1 MEKWKITAASTLR
14 NDSCRGRRA
23 RYSSSMPIA
32 TLDQIRGRV
41 GDETGVSGWLTI
53 DQQRIVAFADAT
65 EDRQF
70 IHVDPEAAARTP
82 FGGTIA
88 HGFLSLSMLS
98 RMAAEAMLIPEGVQM
113 AVNYGLDRVRFLAP
127 VKSGKR
133 IRGRFRLDS
142 VEEKAPGQLL
152 LRHTVTVEIEGE
164 QKPALTAEWLGLL
177 FVKGE

>member
-1 MEKWKITAASTLR
+1 M
-14 NDSCRGRRA
+14 
-23 RYSSSMPIA
+23 SS
-32 TLDQIRGRV
+32 
-41 GDETGVSGWLTI
+41 WLTI
-53 DQQRIVAFADAT
+53 DQQRIDEFADAT

-70 IHVDPEAAARTP
+70 IHTDPEAAAQTP

-98 RMAAEAMLIPEGVQM
+98 RMAAEAMLVPDNVKM
-113 AVNYGLDRVRFLAP
+113 AVNYGLDRVRFIKP
-127 VKSGKR
+127 VRRGKR

-164 QKPALTAEWLGLL
+164 EKPALTAEWLGLL
-177 FVKGE
+177 FV

>member
-1 MEKWKITAASTLR
+1 
-14 NDSCRGRRA
+14 
-23 RYSSSMPIA
+23 MPIA
-32 TLDQIRGRV
+32 SLDEIRTRIG
-41 GDETGVSGWLTI
+41 EEIGVSGWLTI
-53 DQQRIVAFADAT
+53 DQDRIDEFAEAT

-70 IHVDPEAAARTP
+70 IHVDPDAAARTP

-98 RMAAEAMLIPEGVQM
+98 RMAAEGMLVPDSIRM
-113 AVNYGLDRVRFLAP
+113 AVNYGLDRVRFIAP
-127 VKSGKR
+127 VRSGKR

-164 QKPALTAEWLGLL
+164 ERPALTAEWLGLI
-177 FVKGE
+177 FV